1 MLQNCAV
8 HARHA
13 RERYMNGTGIN
24 GARSIASVRQHYEV
38 EKALATRLRQ
48 ASREERRAL
57 YPALYD
63 ELLRRVPDHPLL
75 QRTHES
81 VARAVAYHIDTLR
94 PFINADTTFLE
105 IGCGDCSLSL
115 ALAPQVKQ
123 LYAIDVSTQITSQM
137 ALPPN
142 FQLRISD
149 GTSIP
154 VPAGSVDVAFSNQL
168 MEHLHPDDALEQLL
182 QIFAALAPAGRYL
195 CVTPNRLNGPHD
207 VSRGFDATATGL
219 HLHEYTVRELVTI
232 LKKAGFRRVEAYF
245 TSQRVRTST
254 APAIALEAVLGC
266 LPGTLRRTLAST
278 GPLRKILGIK
288 VIAAK

>member
-1 MLQNCAV
+1 MS
-8 HARHA
+8 
-13 RERYMNGTGIN
+13 GTAAN
-24 GARSIASVRQHYEV
+24 GARSALRVREHYEV
-38 EKALATRLRQ
+38 EKALATRLRG

-63 ELLRRVPDHPLL
+63 ELFRRVLDHPMLHT
-75 QRTHES
+75 QRTPEN

-94 PFINADTTFLE
+94 PFINARTTFLE
-105 IGCGDCSLSL
+105 IGAGDCSLSI
-115 ALAPQVKQ
+115 ALAAQVKQ
-123 LYAIDVSTQITSQM
+123 LYAIDVSAEITSQL
-137 ALPPN
+137 ALPAN

-168 MEHLHPDDALEQLL
+168 MEHLHPDDALEQLR
-182 QIFAALAPAGRYL
+182 QIFAALAPGGRYL

-219 HLHEYTVRELVTI
+219 HLHEYTVRELVGI
-232 LKKAGFRRVEAYF
+232 MKEAGFRRVQTYFRPRHICTAAGPVIAVEA
-245 TSQRVRTST
+245 
-254 APAIALEAVLGC
+254 ALGC
-266 LPGTLRRTLAST
+266 LPPTLRRTVAST

-288 VIAAK
+288 LVATK

>member
-1 MLQNCAV
+1 MSST
-8 HARHA
+8 
-13 RERYMNGTGIN
+13 MSGT
-24 GARSIASVRQHYEV
+24 RSITSVRHHYEV
-38 EKALATRLRQ
+38 EKSLAAQLRE
-48 ASREERRAL
+48 ASKEERRAL

-75 QRTHES
+75 HTQRTPAS
-81 VARAVAYHIDTLR
+81 VARAVEYHIDTLR
-94 PFINADTTFLE
+94 PFINANTTFLE
-105 IGCGDCSLSL
+105 IGAGDCSLSL
-115 ALAPQVKQ
+115 ALAPRVKQ
-123 LYAIDVSTQITSQM
+123 LYAIDVSSEITSQM

-182 QIFAALAPAGRYL
+182 QIFAALAPGGRYL

-219 HLHEYTVRELVTI
+219 HLHEYTVSELARI
-232 LKKAGFRRVEAYF
+232 LKKAGFRRVQAYF
-245 TSQRVRTST
+245 TQGHLCTST
-254 APAIALEAVLGC
+254 APAIALEGALAC
-266 LPGTLRRTLAST
+266 LPRSLQRTLAST
-278 GPLRKILGIK
+278 GPLRRVLGIK
-288 VIAAK
+288 LIATK

>member
-1 MLQNCAV
+1 
-8 HARHA
+8 
-13 RERYMNGTGIN
+13 MNSTTLTRAPGT
-24 GARSIASVRQHYEV
+24 RSPSSVRQHYEV
-38 EKALATRLRQ
+38 EKALATRLRD

-75 QRTHES
+75 HTQRTPES
-81 VARAVAYHIDTLR
+81 VALAVEYHIDTLR
-94 PFINADTTFLE
+94 PFINANTTFLE
-105 IGCGDCSLSL
+105 VGCGDCSLSL
-115 ALAPQVKQ
+115 ALAPRVKQ
-123 LYAIDVSTQITSQM
+123 LYAIDVSTEITSQM

-182 QIFAALAPAGRYL
+182 QIFAALAPGGRYL

-207 VSRGFDATATGL
+207 VSQGFDATATGL
-219 HLHEYTVRELVTI
+219 HLHEYTVRELVGI
-232 LKKAGFRRVEAYF
+232 MKKAGFRRVQAYF
-245 TSQRVRTST
+245 TQGHLSTST
-254 APAIALEAVLGC
+254 VPAVALETALWC
-266 LPGTLRRTLAST
+266 LPGGLRHKLAST

-288 VIAAK
+288 LLATK

>member
-1 MLQNCAV
+1 MS
-8 HARHA
+8 
-13 RERYMNGTGIN
+13 GTTLN
-24 GARSIASVRQHYEV
+24 GARSLTSVRRHYEV

-48 ASREERRAL
+48 ASKQERRAL

-75 QRTHES
+75 HTQRTLES
-81 VARAVAYHIDTLR
+81 VARAVEYHIDMLS
-94 PFINADTTFLE
+94 PFINSNTTFLE
-105 IGCGDCSLSL
+105 IGAGDCSLSL
-115 ALAPQVKQ
+115 ALAPRVRQ
-123 LYAIDVSTQITSQM
+123 LYAIDVSSEITSQM

-182 QIFAALAPAGRYL
+182 QIFVALAPGGHYL

-207 VSRGFDATATGL
+207 VSRDFDATASGL
-219 HLHEYTVRELVTI
+219 HLHEYTVSELVRI
-232 LKKAGFRRVEAYF
+232 LKKAGFRRVQAYF
-245 TSQRVRTST
+245 TQGHLRTST
-254 APAIALEAVLGC
+254 APAIALEGALAC
-266 LPGTLRRTLAST
+266 LPRRLQRTLASA
-278 GPLRKILGIK
+278 GPLRRILGIRL
-288 VIAAK
+288 IATK